1 MKKICKL
8 FGVLLAFTMV
18 IGLASCDG
26 LFNPGNTG
34 FGRAGNAGN
43 SGSQQQGDE
52 TPINHTFYLSDNQF
66 AHKYYT
72 DTTHFSFTDK
82 DGVYYADCIYQIS
95 FSPNTKG
102 TGGNWIMYIR
112 PDGSTSNKETQYKGT
127 YEGDAENEGTLK
139 LYVNDELL
147 KTLTLEN
154 KEIQVKSITKTAL
167 TFTTDVAKAHKYYG
181 AKDEK

>member
-1 MKKICKL
+1 MKKIFKV
-8 FGVLLAFTMV
+8 FGVLLAFMMV
-18 IGLASCDG
+18 IGLTSCGD
-26 LFNPGNTG
+26 LFNFGN
-34 FGRAGNAGN
+34 NKDDSN
-43 SGSQQQGDE
+43 D
-52 TPINHTFYLSDNQF
+52 PINHTFYLSLSQTQY
-66 AHKYYT
+66 KYYS

-82 DGVYYADCIYQIS
+82 DGVFYADCIYQIS
-95 FSPNTKG
+95 FTPNTKG

-112 PDGSTSNKETQYKGT
+112 PDGSYSNKETQYKGT
-127 YEGDAENEGTLK
+127 YEGNAENEGTLK